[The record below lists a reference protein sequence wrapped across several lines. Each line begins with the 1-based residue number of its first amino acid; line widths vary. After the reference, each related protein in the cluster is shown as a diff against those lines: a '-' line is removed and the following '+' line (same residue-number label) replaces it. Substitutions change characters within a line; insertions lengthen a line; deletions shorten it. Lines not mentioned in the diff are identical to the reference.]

1 MSNWKKFGID
11 APLVPV
17 LYILTAILLFVQGYV
32 LRPSAPIVLEVIAA
46 GIVFIEGGLFLHTT
60 VRGKYRLFDQLIPR
74 LGVKATDQVLDLG
87 CGRGALLSRLAGQLE
102 QSGLAVGLDLWHSR
116 DQSHNAAAVTQRNMT
131 VLGLTDRV
139 KLVTGDMVAL
149 PFPDA
154 QFDVITTSFALHN
167 IHDAQQRQRALQEA
181 VRVLKPGGQLA
192 IIDTGHHAVEYRQ
205 ILSAAHLD
213 IQEARSLGM
222 NGWWSGPWMNSYLV
236 RGVKP

>member
-17 LYILTAILLFVQGYV
+17 LYILAAALLFVQGYV

-116 DQSHNAAAVTQRNMT
+116 DQSHNAATVTQRNMT

-192 IIDTGHHAVEYRQ
+192 IIDTGHHAAEYRQ

-222 NGWWSGPWMNSYLV
+222 NGWWSGPWMTSYLV